1 MTMSNVINLDISVF
15 LPFFSLINAI
25 IFHSA
30 GSEEKITKIEVE
42 RYSDLKQV
50 LEGLER
56 SNSSLE
62 HKPIS

>member
-25 IFHSA
+25 MFRSA